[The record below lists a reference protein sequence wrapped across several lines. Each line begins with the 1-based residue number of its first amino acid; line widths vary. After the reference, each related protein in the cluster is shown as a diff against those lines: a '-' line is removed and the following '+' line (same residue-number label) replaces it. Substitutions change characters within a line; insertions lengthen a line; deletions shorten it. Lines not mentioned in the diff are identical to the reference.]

1 MRDFTPEGY
10 QVKGDEAPTAICSNV
25 GPGYFKTMGIPLLS
39 GREFT
44 GADRQEPPNAVIVNE
59 KLARRFWP
67 GQDPVGKRI
76 SWGYPFDPR
85 QRYFVVGVAGNH
97 KFEGMREDVPI
108 TIYEPIAQEPPG
120 EVALHVRTSG
130 DPAAAIA
137 AIRAEVRA
145 LDRNLPVYQVK
156 TMAAQMDESLS
167 RERLMATLSASFA
180 GLALLLAAI
189 GLYGVMAYSVTRRTR
204 ELGVRMALGAASS
217 DVVRLVLRE
226 SAVLVLIGLGVGL
239 PVAWVASK
247 LVTSLLYGMSP
258 RDPAIYAA
266 VTALLAFVALLAAW
280 LPARR
285 AARIAPAT
293 ALRCD

>member
-1 MRDFTPEGY
+1 
-10 QVKGDEAPTAICSNV
+10 
-25 GPGYFKTMGIPLLS
+25 
-39 GREFT
+39 
-44 GADRQEPPNAVIVNE
+44 
-59 KLARRFWP
+59 
-67 GQDPVGKRI
+67 
-76 SWGYPFDPR
+76 
-85 QRYFVVGVAGNH
+85 
-97 KFEGMREDVPI
+97 MREDVPI

-145 LDRNLPVYQVK
+145 LDRNLPVYQIK